1 MAKKTE
7 DKTEPIGQREIPKSA
22 KRFSRTGDGFT
33 KFVEGEEIRGKFLHM
48 KEKSITDRRTGEPK
62 AIRVYAIQLAD
73 GSMARIGSRRL
84 LDDAYDEVVTAYG
97 GEENL
102 TGKDISFI
110 RGADVE
116 TSDHNPMGTYEII
129 VWN

>member
-7 DKTEPIGQREIPKSA
+7 TPLPSRELPKGA
-22 KRFSRTGDGFT
+22 KRFSRTGDGLT
-33 KFVEGEEIRGKFLHM
+33 PFVEGEEIRGKFLHM
-48 KEKSITDRRTGEPK
+48 KEKTITDKRTRELKG
-62 AIRVYAIQLAD
+62 IRIYTLQLPD

-84 LDDAYDEVVTAYG
+84 LDDAFDEVVSAYN
-97 GEENL
+97 GEDNL

-129 VWN
+129 VW